1 MDRFEQR
8 AYDVFN
14 KKFEEALSQHNN
26 NHRNTFDTI
35 NDRIEKETEFRVFNS
50 YESFKNA
57 RSRRKKK
64 K

>member
-1 MDRFEQR
+1 MANRFEQR

-14 KKFEEALSQHNN
+14 RKFEEALSKLH
-26 NHRNTFDTI
+26 NHRKAFDEAS
-35 NDRIEKETEFRVFNS
+35 DQIESASEFRIYNS

-64 K
+64 